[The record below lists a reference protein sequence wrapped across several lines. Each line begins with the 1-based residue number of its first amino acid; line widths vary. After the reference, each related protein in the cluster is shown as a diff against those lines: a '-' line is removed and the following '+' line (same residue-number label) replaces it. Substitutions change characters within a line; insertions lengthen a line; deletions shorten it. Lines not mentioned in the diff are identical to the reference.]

1 MCGICGTVNIEKGAP
16 VSRSLLSSMCA
27 TIKHRGPDDEGIFV
41 ENNVGL
47 GTRRLSIIDIEGG
60 HQPLSNEDGSVWVAF
75 NGEIYN
81 FPNLRKELIAC
92 GHTFKTRTD
101 TETIVHSYEEW
112 GELCFQ
118 KFRGMFA
125 FALWDSHK
133 KKLLIV
139 RDRMGIKPLY
149 YTLIE
154 NRDRTLVFGS
164 ELKAILVH
172 PEVKRALEPQ
182 AIDLYLTL
190 EYIPEP
196 FSAFKNIYKLPAGAF
211 LVYERGEIRIEKYWD
226 VSGEQER
233 DASTT
238 IRGATLASLEDELY
252 EHLKESV
259 KARLLSDVPLGAFLS
274 GGIDSS
280 AIVGL
285 MHELGVSPI
294 KTFSIGFE
302 DATYNELEHARRISQ
317 KFNTDHEEFI
327 LKPQALELTEKLVH
341 HLDEPFADFS
351 IFPTYLISKMARAH
365 VKVILSGDGGDEL
378 FAGYEHY
385 QAQKLS
391 RLPLVSFLSKPMPI
405 FLRKLPP
412 SSKKKG
418 LWNKLQRYAQGFEH
432 PQDLRH
438 LRWMMFLNQKERE
451 ELYSKDFRHE
461 LGGIKPFRSIPPLDR
476 LYPQLDRFDDINGE
490 LYLDLK
496 SYLVDDILV
505 KVDRMSMAT
514 SLETRVP
521 LIDHKVVEFAFR
533 IPGHLKLR
541 GMTTKWIFKKTMERL
556 LPHQNIYRSKEGF
569 SIPIKHWLKNELK
582 ELMLHYLSE
591 SRIQDAG
598 LFNSNSIKHKID
610 THMEG
615 RENYSHQLWALLV
628 FEIWREK
635 FLKS

>member
-1 MCGICGTVNIEKGAP
+1 
-16 VSRSLLSSMCA
+16 MCA
-27 TIKHRGPDDEGIFV
+27 TIKHRGPDDEGIFIQ
-41 ENNVGL
+41 NNVGL

-60 HQPLSNEDGSVWVAF
+60 HQPLCNEDGSVWVAH

-81 FPNLRKELIAC
+81 FPDLRKKLITL
-92 GHTFKTRTD
+92 GHKFRTRTD

-112 GELCFQ
+112 GEQSFQ
-118 KFRGMFA
+118 KIRGMFA
-125 FALWDSHK
+125 FALWDSRK
-133 KKLLIV
+133 KKLLVV

-149 YTLIE
+149 YTLIK
-154 NRDRTLVFGS
+154 NRDNTLVFGS
-164 ELKAILVH
+164 ELKTILAHPKVH
-172 PEVKRALEPQ
+172 RALEPQ
-182 AIDLYLTL
+182 AVDLYLTL

-196 FSAFKNIYKLPAGAF
+196 LSAFKDIYKLPAGAY
-211 LVYERGEIRIEKYWD
+211 LVYERGKIRIEKYWD
-226 VSGEQER
+226 VCGEQKR
-233 DASTT
+233 DSSIAVRSS
-238 IRGATLASLEDELY
+238 TLASMKDELY
-252 EHLKESV
+252 DRLKESV
-259 KARLLSDVPLGAFLS
+259 KLRLLSDVPLGAFLS

-317 KFNTDHEEFI
+317 KFHTDHKEFI

-341 HLDEPFADFS
+341 HLDEPFGDFS
-351 IFPTYLISKMARAH
+351 IFPTYLVSKMAREH

-391 RLPLVSFLSKPMPI
+391 RSPLVSFLSKPMPI

-418 LWNKLQRYAQGFEH
+418 IWNKLRRYAQGFEH
-432 PQDLRH
+432 PQDSRH
-438 LRWMMFLNQKERE
+438 FRWMMFLNQKEKE
-451 ELYSKDFRHE
+451 ELYSKDFRYQV
-461 LGGIKPFRSIPPLDR
+461 GGLKSFHTIPPFEK
-476 LYPQLDRFDDINGE
+476 LYSQLHHFDDINGE

-521 LIDHKVVEFAFR
+521 LIDHKVVEFAFQ
-533 IPGHLKLR
+533 IPGHLKLK

-556 LPHQNIYRSKEGF
+556 LPPQNIYRKKEGF
-569 SIPIKHWLKNELK
+569 SIPIKHWLRNELK
-582 ELMLHYLSE
+582 DLMLHYLGE
-591 SRIQDAG
+591 SRIQEAG
-598 LFNSNSIKHKID
+598 LFNSDSIKHKID
-610 THMEG
+610 THIEG

>member
-1 MCGICGTVNIEKGAP
+1 MCGICGIAKTDNGEP

-27 TIKHRGPDDEGIFV
+27 TIVHRGPDDEGIFV
-41 ENNVGL
+41 QNNVGL
-47 GTRRLSIIDIEGG
+47 GVRRLSIIDVEGG
-60 HQPLSNEDGSVWVAF
+60 HQPLSNEDGSVWVAH

-81 FPNLRKELIAC
+81 FPELREELITC

-112 GELCFQ
+112 GEHCFQ

-125 FALWDSHK
+125 FALWDDRTK
-133 KKLLIV
+133 RLLV
-139 RDRMGIKPLY
+139 GRDRMGIKPFY

-154 NRDRTLVFGS
+154 NKERTLVFGS
-164 ELKAILVH
+164 ELKTILVH
-172 PEVKRALEPQ
+172 PDVKRALEPQ
-182 AIDLYLTL
+182 ALDLYLTF

-196 FSAFKNIYKLPAGAF
+196 LSAFQNIYKLPAGTF
-211 LVYERGEIRIEKYWD
+211 LIYERGKIHIERYWD
-226 VSGEQER
+226 VNREQEEEV
-233 DASTT
+233 STKPHG
-238 IRGATLASLEDELY
+238 ISLASIEDELY
-252 EHLKESV
+252 ERLKESV

-317 KFNTDHEEFI
+317 KFHTDHEEFI
-327 LKPQALELTEKLVH
+327 LKPQALELTEKLIR
-341 HLDEPFADFS
+341 HLDEPFGDFS
-351 IFPTYLISKMARAH
+351 IFPTYLVSKMARSH

-391 RLPLVSFLSKPMPI
+391 RLPLVSFLSKPMPAV
-405 FLRKLPP
+405 LRKLPP

-418 LWNKLQRYAQGFEH
+418 LWNKLRRYAQGFEH

-438 LRWMMFLNQKERE
+438 FRWMMFLNQKERE
-451 ELYSKDFRHE
+451 DLYSKDFRHE
-461 LGGIKPFRSIPPLDR
+461 LEGIKPFHTIPPLDK

-490 LYLDLK
+490 LYLDLR

-521 LIDHKVVEFAFR
+521 LIDHKVVEYVFQ
-533 IPGHLKLR
+533 IPGHLKLK

-556 LPHQNIYRSKEGF
+556 LPPQNIYRSKEGF
-569 SIPIKHWLKNELK
+569 SIPIKHWLRNELK

-591 SRIQDAG
+591 SRIRDAG
-598 LFNSNSIKHKID
+598 LFNFGPIKHKID
-610 THMEG
+610 RHMQG

-628 FEIWREK
+628 FEIWREN

>member
-1 MCGICGTVNIEKGAP
+1 
-16 VSRSLLSSMCA
+16 MCA
-27 TIKHRGPDDEGIFV
+27 TIVHRGPDDEGIFV
-41 ENNVGL
+41 QNNVGL
-47 GTRRLSIIDIEGG
+47 GVRRLSIIDVEGG
-60 HQPLSNEDGSVWVAF
+60 HQPLSNEDGSVWVAH

-81 FPNLRKELIAC
+81 FPELREELITC

-112 GELCFQ
+112 GEHCFQ

-125 FALWDSHK
+125 FALWDDRTK
-133 KKLLIV
+133 RLLV
-139 RDRMGIKPLY
+139 GRDRMGIKPFY

-154 NRDRTLVFGS
+154 NKERTLVFGS
-164 ELKAILVH
+164 ELKTILVH
-172 PEVKRALEPQ
+172 PDVKRALEPQ
-182 AIDLYLTL
+182 ALDLYLTF

-196 FSAFKNIYKLPAGAF
+196 LSAFQNIYKLPAGTF
-211 LVYERGEIRIEKYWD
+211 LIYERGKIHIERYWD
-226 VSGEQER
+226 VNREQEEE
-233 DASTT
+233 ASTKPH
-238 IRGATLASLEDELY
+238 GVSLASIEDELY
-252 EHLKESV
+252 ERLKESV

-317 KFNTDHEEFI
+317 KFHTDHEEFI
-327 LKPQALELTEKLVH
+327 LKPQALELTEKLIR
-341 HLDEPFADFS
+341 HLDEPFGDFS
-351 IFPTYLISKMARAH
+351 IFPTYLVSKMARSH

-391 RLPLVSFLSKPMPI
+391 RLPLGSFLSKPMPAV
-405 FLRKLPP
+405 LRKLPP

-418 LWNKLQRYAQGFEH
+418 LWNKLRRYAQGFEH

-438 LRWMMFLNQKERE
+438 FRWMMFLNQKERE
-451 ELYSKDFRHE
+451 DLYSKDFRHE
-461 LGGIKPFRSIPPLDR
+461 LEGIKPFHTIPPLDK

-490 LYLDLK
+490 LYLDLR

-521 LIDHKVVEFAFR
+521 LIDHKVVEYVFQ
-533 IPGHLKLR
+533 IPGHLKLK

-556 LPHQNIYRSKEGF
+556 LPPQNIYRSKEGF
-569 SIPIKHWLKNELK
+569 SIPIKHWLRNELK

-591 SRIQDAG
+591 SRIRDAG
-598 LFNSNSIKHKID
+598 LFNFGPIKHKID
-610 THMEG
+610 RHMQG

-628 FEIWREK
+628 FEIWREN